1 MVGGGFWYGDL
12 QPQAPVMPVADK
24 SAIEDSRSR
33 VRDLEHEVDRL
44 KLLNQA
50 LWELLREKLK
60 VTDAELEKRIADV
73 DMRDGIKDGKMTT
86 VALKCPSCSRVSSS
100 KHWKCLYCGQEF
112 EKPVMG

>member
-12 QPQAPVMPVADK
+12 QPQAPAMSAGEK
-24 SAIEDSRSR
+24 NAIEDSRSR
-33 VRDLEHEVDRL
+33 VRDLEQEVDRL

-60 VTDAELEKRIADV
+60 VTDAELEKHIATV
-73 DMRDGIKDGKMTT
+73 DMRDGVRDGKMTT
-86 VALKCPSCSRVSSS
+86 TALKCPSCSRVSSS